1 MTDAYD
7 LFQQGRQHL
16 EAGMPAQATVAL
28 EKAKRLEP
36 AKASIRESLGI
47 AYFRIQ
53 RWQEAEAEFR
63 AVLEISP
70 TDDYAHYALGRSLE
84 KQGRDAEA
92 NGHYKLASSLRPE
105 SERYADRIMDLEPAA
120 DEPDDDS

>member
-1 MTDAYD
+1 MTDTYE
-7 LFQQGRQHL
+7 LFQQGRQRL
-16 EAGMPAQATVAL
+16 KEGRPAQATVPL

-36 AKASIRESLGI
+36 NKASIREALGI

-70 TDDYAHYALGRSLE
+70 TDDYAHYALGRCLE
-84 KQGRDAEA
+84 KQGRAAEA
-92 NGHYKLASSLRPE
+92 NGHYKLASRMVPGSK
-105 SERYADRIMDLEPAA
+105 RYSSRIRDLSSGA
-120 DEPDDDS
+120 

>member
-7 LFQQGRQHL
+7 LFQRGRDHLKQGM
-16 EAGMPAQATVAL
+16 AAQATVAL

-36 AKASIRESLGI
+36 AKASIREALGI

-53 RWQEAEAEFR
+53 RWQEAEQEFR
-63 AVLEISP
+63 SVLELSP
-70 TDDYAHYALGRSLE
+70 TDDYAHYALGRALE

-92 NGHYKLASSLRPE
+92 NGHYKLASSMSPD
-105 SERYADRIMDLEPAA
+105 SERYADRIMDLDE
-120 DEPDDDS
+120 DEPR